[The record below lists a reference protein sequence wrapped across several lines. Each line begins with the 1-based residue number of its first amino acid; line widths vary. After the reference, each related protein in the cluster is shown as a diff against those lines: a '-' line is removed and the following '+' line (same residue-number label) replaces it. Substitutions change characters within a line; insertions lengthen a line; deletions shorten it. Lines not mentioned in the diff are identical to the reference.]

1 MNPLNSKPNRH
12 DGIIAGLLWYGTL
25 IASAVIMIGIIFGA
39 AAQMANTPGLTH
51 TGYALIKLGVVIF
64 VLLPIIRVALMLVMF
79 AHARDYIYTAIAALV
94 LAIIGVG
101 ILLGL

>member
-1 MNPLNSKPNRH
+1 MNSLINKPDRH

-25 IASAVIMIGIIFGA
+25 IASAVIMIGIMLGA
-39 AAQMANTPGLTH
+39 LTQIDGAPNLVQ
-51 TGYALIKLGVVIF
+51 TGQALITLGVVIF

-79 AHARDYIYTAIAALV
+79 AHARNYVYTAIAALV

-101 ILLGL
+101 VLLGL

>member
-1 MNPLNSKPNRH
+1 MNPLLSKPHRH

-25 IASAVIMIGIIFGA
+25 IASAVITIGIILGA
-39 AAQMANTPGLTH
+39 LAQM
-51 TGYALIKLGVVIF
+51 GYLPAQAQVGYWLIKLGVVVF

-79 AHARDYIYTAIAALV
+79 AQARDFVYTAIAALV

-101 ILLGL
+101 VLLGL

>member
-1 MNPLNSKPNRH
+1 MNPLSSKPDRH

-25 IASAVIMIGIIFGA
+25 VASVVIMTGIVLGA
-39 AAQMANTPGLTH
+39 LAQMGNTPGLAQ
-51 TGYALIKLGVVIF
+51 TGYALIQFGVVIF

-101 ILLGL
+101 VLLGL

>member
-1 MNPLNSKPNRH
+1 MNPLSSKPDRH

-25 IASAVIMIGIIFGA
+25 IASAVIMTGIILGA
-39 AAQMANTPGLTH
+39 VAQIDGAPGLAP

-64 VLLPIIRVALMLVMF
+64 VLLPITRVALMLVIF
-79 AHARDYIYTAIAALV
+79 AHARDYTYTAIAALV

-101 ILLGL
+101 VLLGL

>member
-1 MNPLNSKPNRH
+1 MNPLSSKPNRH

-25 IASAVIMIGIIFGA
+25 IASAVITIGIILGA
-39 AAQMANTPGLTH
+39 AAQMGDTSGLAQ

-94 LAIIGVG
+94 LAIIGIGV
-101 ILLGL
+101 LLGL

>member
-1 MNPLNSKPNRH
+1 MSPLSSKPDRH

-25 IASAVIMIGIIFGA
+25 IASAVIMIGIILGA
-39 AAQMANTPGLTH
+39 VAQIDDTPGLAQ
-51 TGYALIKLGVVIF
+51 TGYALIELGVVIF

-79 AHARDYIYTAIAALV
+79 AHARDHIYTAIAALV

-101 ILLGL
+101 VLLGL

>member
-1 MNPLNSKPNRH
+1 MNPLSSKPNRH

-25 IASAVIMIGIIFGA
+25 IASAVIMIGIILGA
-39 AAQMANTPGLTH
+39 AAQMGDTAGLAQ

-79 AHARDYIYTAIAALV
+79 AHARDYIYTGIAALV
-94 LAIIGVG
+94 LAIIGIGV
-101 ILLGL
+101 LLGL